1 MWAFGWCNINNI
13 ACVTRPS
20 GGYKPRFFSFH
31 FVLSIF
37 VEFPFAPVA
46 FLAFL
51 RATSVLW
58 EFRANRGISFQRSL
72 EFPFAFKQ
80 KSSCFCVSLLRW
92 LARGFCWI
100 NVLQTCNLS
109 PSHGLTS
116 NERKNSNW
124 ICTIKNLKV
133 RYILLRFTCHW
144 PTCPSDRVGLF
155 NHTGPSALAHLCQA
169 ENCVFSFL
177 YF

>member
-1 MWAFGWCNINNI
+1 MEVDASVADLCELLAGVISTTSPVLLNLQEDTSLDFSVSISFWAF
-13 ACVTRPS
+13 
-20 GGYKPRFFSFH
+20 
-31 FVLSIF
+31 F

-58 EFRANRGISFQRSL
+58 EFRASRGISFQRSL

-100 NVLQTCNLS
+100 NALQTCNLS
-109 PSHGLTS
+109 PSHGLSS

-124 ICTIKNLKV
+124 ICTIKKFKSQI
-133 RYILLRFTCHW
+133 YIIVIHMSLTHLSLR
-144 PTCPSDRVGLF
+144 
-155 NHTGPSALAHLCQA
+155 
-169 ENCVFSFL
+169 
-177 YF
+177 